1 MTSLSTKFFGQP
13 RLTNPTF
20 LIALEGLELGLSEIA
35 GEISGQASTGM
46 QSFNFTI
53 PGWQAPPGNSFLL
66 RGGFHFAVQ
75 LRQLFSVFRRI
86 AEPRA
91 LIVRSEARC
100 RLADSLL
107 ANGLQELMGNLNGI
121 LSNTALRYECQNEG
135 VKGDCGHMR
144 LKSG

>member
-75 LRQLFSVFRRI
+75 LRQLFSVFWRMVFRNSWEVCAGFFRIPRFDRSLSTRVYQMVAAVCGSSIGFFAILNRRSTRK
-86 AEPRA
+86 P
-91 LIVRSEARC
+91 L
-100 RLADSLL
+100 
-107 ANGLQELMGNLNGI
+107 GP
-121 LSNTALRYECQNEG
+121 SN
-135 VKGDCGHMR
+135 
-144 LKSG
+144 KSME